1 MGGGGPKQPVW
12 DVPTRLFHWTLVALI
27 AFSWWS
33 AEEHHTDWHIW
44 SGIAVLTLLTFRL
57 RWGLF
62 GSSTARFR
70 NFIRGP
76 SAVVSYMR
84 GEWRGTGHSPLGAL
98 SVIAL
103 LGLIAVQLTLGLFS
117 SDEDGLV
124 SGPLA
129 SFISSGASEEATD
142 LHEDFFNVLL
152 VFIGIHVA
160 AVIFYWI
167 VKRQNL
173 IGPMLTGR
181 AELDPEAEPMRP
193 GKWWAALLCLIAA
206 LAFARWVLAG
216 VPPLGA

>member
-44 SGIAVLTLLTFRL
+44 SGIAVLTLLTFRML
-57 RWGLF
+57 WGLF

-160 AVIFYWI
+160 AVIFYWFA
-167 VKRQNL
+167 KRQNL

>member
-44 SGIAVLTLLTFRL
+44 SGIAVLTLLTFRML
-57 RWGLF
+57 WGLF

-76 SAVVSYMR
+76 NAVFSYMR
-84 GEWRGTGHSPLGAL
+84 GQWRGTGHSPLGAL

>member
-44 SGIAVLTLLTFRL
+44 SGIAVLTLLTFRML
-57 RWGLF
+57 WGLF

-167 VKRQNL
+167 AKRQNL

>member
-44 SGIAVLTLLTFRL
+44 SGIAVLTLLTFRML
-57 RWGLF
+57 WGLF

-76 SAVVSYMR
+76 SAVASYMR

-160 AVIFYWI
+160 AVIFYWFA
-167 VKRQNL
+167 KRQNL